1 MVFECLLRNLTT
13 YVTSIVQ
20 RCFINVDES
29 HIDRD
34 PTRRYYGRWLKGEPA
49 TLWQYASSDG
59 DINEGHIPGGADR
72 SLAACTFVVGLRCKG
87 SESRLQAQV
96 EEQDV
101 AVCIRSFPTVILTP
115 ARAREHPVGSAAR
128 VGRCRSCCMAPIR
141 GCPCSSAHMFKSVEQ
156 EACGS
161 PPCCHSPSD
170 SEQPC

>member
-59 DINEGHIPGGADR
+59 TLRSLIAALTLQGIQMDATVVITGGVTADIWYEKYFEPFLLPILEPYDARQLPNSVLFMDGWGGHIDHRVLDALEDKGTLFMR
-72 SLAACTFVVGLRCKG
+72 NAARNY
-87 SESRLQAQV
+87 R
-96 EEQDV
+96 
-101 AVCIRSFPTVILTP
+101 
-115 ARAREHPVGSAAR
+115 SAA
-128 VGRCRSCCMAPIR
+128 VGALCMY
-141 GCPCSSAHMFKSVEQ
+141 VT
-156 EACGS
+156 
-161 PPCCHSPSD
+161 
-170 SEQPC
+170 